1 MGGSRLAGG
10 SRRRRRLLIIP
21 VVIAAVFVVS
31 GCDKLTGGGWIQSM
45 DLVLGDK
52 ATFAFSARCRTTWL
66 DGVPTASFYDGQF
79 EFDDHAANP
88 LVRVHGNV
96 NPFEFGGVAGQTCKQ
111 FTKTE
116 LSFLLESG
124 FGGTYRTQPQVV
136 PSLQGDFVVG
146 VTDGGNPSSLDG
158 DFICVLLAGGVVY
171 DNCGDVQG
179 GNITIQ

>member
-1 MGGSRLAGG
+1 
-10 SRRRRRLLIIP
+10 
-21 VVIAAVFVVS
+21 
-31 GCDKLTGGGWIQSM
+31 M

-136 PSLQGDFVVG
+136 PSLQGEFVVG